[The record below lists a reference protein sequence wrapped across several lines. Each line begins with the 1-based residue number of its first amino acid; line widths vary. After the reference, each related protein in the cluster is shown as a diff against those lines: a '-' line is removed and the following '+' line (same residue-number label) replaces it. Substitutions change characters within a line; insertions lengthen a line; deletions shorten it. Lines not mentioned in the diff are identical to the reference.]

1 MNLVKIMASLF
12 LSTSLLGACRG
23 LRTSP
28 MVMRAKKPS
37 VSIPL
42 DGYDDRMRS
51 LAPLYSPRGPNQK
64 KYVELLSNNSV
75 DVVVTLGPAGTGK
88 TLFACAAAVQELQR
102 GNIQKIVLTRPVV
115 PVEEDIGYLPGNMIA
130 KMNPWTR
137 PIFDILEEFY
147 SVRDIDNMLN
157 SGVIEISPLGFMR
170 GRTFKRAF
178 IIADEMQNSS
188 PNQML
193 MLATRLGEKS
203 RMVVTGD
210 LKQSDR
216 MENNG
221 LLDLMRKIDA
231 FKGERDLIR
240 MVSMDHRDVQRS
252 QVVSKILEIYEGNV
266 EKKEEKEGKWNR
278 DDHEEK
284 ARKLKIIEGF

>member
-1 MNLVKIMASLF
+1 MASLF

-28 MVMRAKKPS
+28 MVMRAKKQS

-88 TLFACAAAVQELQR
+88 TLFACATAVQELQR

-216 MENNG
+216 MESNG
-221 LLDLMRKIDA
+221 LLDLMQKIEA

-252 QVVSKILEIYEGNV
+252 QVVSKILEIYE
-266 EKKEEKEGKWNR
+266 EKEEKRELNR
-278 DDHEEK
+278 EEK
-284 ARKLKIIEGF
+284 EKKLKIIEGF

>member
-1 MNLVKIMASLF
+1 MKFLF
-12 LSTSLLGACRG
+12 MMTSLLFSLSSLGAFRSSS
-23 LRTSP
+23 L
-28 MVMRAKKPS
+28 VMRAKKPS

-42 DGYDDRMRS
+42 DGYGSTRAM
-51 LAPLYSPRGPNQK
+51 APLYSPRGVSQK
-64 KYVELLSNNSV
+64 KYVKLLSNNSV
-75 DVVVTLGPAGTGK
+75 DVVVCLGPAGTGK
-88 TLFACAAAVQELQR
+88 TLFACATAVQELQA

-216 MENNG
+216 MESNG
-221 LLDLMRKIDA
+221 LLDLMRKIEA
-231 FKGERDLIR
+231 FKGERDLIQ
-240 MVSMDHRDVQRS
+240 MVSMGQGDVQRS
-252 QVVSKILEIYEGNV
+252 EVVSKILEIYEGNV
-266 EKKEEKEGKWNR
+266 QEKE
-278 DDHEEK
+278 EEK
-284 ARKLKIIEGF
+284 ARRLKIVDGF

>member
-1 MNLVKIMASLF
+1 MASLF

-28 MVMRAKKPS
+28 MVMRAKKQS

-88 TLFACAAAVQELQR
+88 TLFACATAVQELQR

-216 MENNG
+216 MESNG
-221 LLDLMRKIDA
+221 LLDLMQKIEA
-231 FKGERDLIR
+231 FEGERDLIR

-252 QVVSKILEIYEGNV
+252 QVVSKILEIYE
-266 EKKEEKEGKWNR
+266 EKEEKRELNR
-278 DDHEEK
+278 EEK
-284 ARKLKIIEGF
+284 EKKLKIIEGF

>member
-1 MNLVKIMASLF
+1 
-12 LSTSLLGACRG
+12 
-23 LRTSP
+23 
-28 MVMRAKKPS
+28 
-37 VSIPL
+37 
-42 DGYDDRMRS
+42 
-51 LAPLYSPRGPNQK
+51 
-64 KYVELLSNNSV
+64 
-75 DVVVTLGPAGTGK
+75 
-88 TLFACAAAVQELQR
+88 
-102 GNIQKIVLTRPVV
+102 
-115 PVEEDIGYLPGNMIA
+115 
-130 KMNPWTR
+130 
-137 PIFDILEEFY
+137 
-147 SVRDIDNMLN
+147 MLN

-216 MENNG
+216 MESNG
-221 LLDLMRKIDA
+221 LLDLMQKIDA
-231 FKGERDLIR
+231 FEGERDLIR

-266 EKKEEKEGKWNR
+266 EKKEEKEEKWN
-278 DDHEEK
+278 HEEK

>member
-1 MNLVKIMASLF
+1 MLGATPLNGHQHLCCHYIMDPKRRFDFDNWAAAEAPHLRGAHWIM
-12 LSTSLLGACRG
+12 LSTDNRLL
-23 LRTSP
+23 L
-28 MVMRAKKPS
+28 
-37 VSIPL
+37 
-42 DGYDDRMRS
+42 
-51 LAPLYSPRGPNQK
+51 
-64 KYVELLSNNSV
+64 
-75 DVVVTLGPAGTGK
+75 
-88 TLFACAAAVQELQR
+88 
-102 GNIQKIVLTRPVV
+102 
-115 PVEEDIGYLPGNMIA
+115 IA

-216 MENNG
+216 MESNG
-221 LLDLMRKIDA
+221 LLDLMRKIEA
-231 FKGERDLIR
+231 FKGERDLIQ
-240 MVSMDHRDVQRS
+240 MVSMGQGDVQRS
-252 QVVSKILEIYEGNV
+252 EVVSKILEIYEGNV
-266 EKKEEKEGKWNR
+266 QEKEEE
-278 DDHEEK
+278 DHEEK
-284 ARKLKIIEGF
+284 ARRLKIVDGF